1 MDNQKQKSFL
11 ALAKWAVCDAKR
23 FDEKVKRLKNLIDGL
38 EDISKAAGII
48 QFQPPLRNLTL
59 PVPIP
64 AENPPP
70 YSVEAP
76 VEPPIQQAQ
85 PIEVEAPVAI
95 VPISVPDLALFQQ
108 YISLKKYA
116 VSLETNAPL
125 RLRAREKLSTL
136 NDGQLKHLRTDVY
149 YELCRRRQAGT
160 PPPFLLPTG
169 MCHTKKSQAQERIST
184 LPWYRFAHLVSD
196 VVFELERRFSYWEN
210 ENGREDASQPVIA
223 PEELTQTF
231 TSRNR
236 RHGRALPYEP
246 PPPEPPVLRE
256 LQGSSPA
263 APDEIQPCNLGI
275 LNVVNRTNNLFWQIP
290 HHSQT
295 STTLG
300 QISGSTSSASHIDSF
315 FVIRPPASFPFSPAF
330 KSFRVKMDHPTSTI
344 IPTALKK
351 YGIDMPWYNYSLYLE
366 YGGTERRLEL
376 DEMPLALFKNLK
388 RKGHKPIFRL
398 ERCQAPS
405 GREPPRARARG
416 VSNTRQILDG

>member
-1 MDNQKQKSFL
+1 LQQQIRDNQKQKSFL

-38 EDISKAAGII
+38 EDISKAAGMI
-48 QFQPPLRNLTL
+48 QYQPPPQTLTL
-59 PVPIP
+59 PVSIL

-95 VPISVPDLALFQQ
+95 VPISVPDVALFQQ

-116 VSLETNAPL
+116 VSLATNAPL

-136 NDGQLKHLRTDVY
+136 NDGQLQHLRTDVY

-160 PPPFLLPTG
+160 PPHFLLPTG
-169 MCHTKKSQAQERIST
+169 MYHTKKSQAQERIST

-236 RHGRALPYEP
+236 RHGCALPYEP
-246 PPPEPPVLRE
+246 PPPEPPVL
-256 LQGSSPA
+256 QGSSPA
-263 APDEIQPCNLGI
+263 ALDETQPCNLRI
-275 LNVVNRTNNLFWQIP
+275 PNMVNRTNNLFWQIP

-300 QISGSTSSASHIDSF
+300 QISGFSGSTSSASHIDSF
-315 FVIRPPASFPFSPAF
+315 FVVRPPASLPSSPTF

-344 IPTALKK
+344 IPAAMKK
-351 YGIDMPWYNYSLYLE
+351 YGIDMPWHNYSLYLE

-398 ERCQAPS
+398 RKVPS
-405 GREPPRARARG
+405 AIGQGAAEG
-416 VSNTRQILDG
+416 